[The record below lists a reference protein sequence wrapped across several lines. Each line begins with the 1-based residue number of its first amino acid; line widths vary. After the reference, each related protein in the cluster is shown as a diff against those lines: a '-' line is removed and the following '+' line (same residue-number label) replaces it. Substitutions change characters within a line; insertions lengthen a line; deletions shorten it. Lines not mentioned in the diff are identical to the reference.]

1 MARYAWTYAAT
12 ALVMIILDGVW
23 LSLMASRLY
32 RAQIGSLMREG
43 FDPVA
48 AILFYVIFVAGL
60 VVFVGMPTWDTTR
73 WTETLWRGAL
83 FGLVTYATYDLTNQ
97 ATLRG
102 WSWLVTGADLA
113 WGMTL
118 CGVSATLGVVIARA
132 LYTGFSK

>member
-1 MARYAWTYAAT
+1 MARFLWTYAAT
-12 ALVMIILDGVW
+12 AFVMVIMDGVW
-23 LSLMASRLY
+23 LSLTASRLY
-32 RAQIGSLMREG
+32 RAQIGSLMLEG
-43 FDPVA
+43 FNVVP

-60 VVFVGMPTWDTTR
+60 VVFVGLPSWDSAR
-73 WTETLWRGAL
+73 WTLPLWRGAL

-113 WGMTL
+113 WGMSL
-118 CGVSATLGVVIARA
+118 CGVSATLGLIIARA